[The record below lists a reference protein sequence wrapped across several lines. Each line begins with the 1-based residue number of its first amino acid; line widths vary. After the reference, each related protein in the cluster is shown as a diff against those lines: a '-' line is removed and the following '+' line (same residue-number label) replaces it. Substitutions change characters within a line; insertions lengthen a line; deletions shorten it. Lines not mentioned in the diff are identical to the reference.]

1 MIEMQHLKN
10 VVIFIETTLGF
21 VVSRKM
27 NFEIAIKKKNKSK
40 LI

>member
-27 NFEIAIKKKNKSK
+27 NFEIEIKKKIKAS
-40 LI
+40 